1 MTVRVKL
8 PTLLRAKAGGER
20 VVAAAGATLA
30 EVLDDLES
38 RHPGLTARLR
48 TGGALSRYV
57 NVYVN
62 DEDARHLG
70 ALDAPVAKGD
80 TVSIIPAVAGG

>member
-8 PTLLRAKAGGER
+8 PTLLRAKAGGAPA
-20 VVAAAGATLA
+20 VDVSGATLA
-30 EVLDDLES
+30 EVLDDLEA
-38 RHPGLTARLR
+38 RHPGLTARIR
-48 TGGALSRYV
+48 ADGALSRYV

-70 ALDAPVAKGD
+70 ALDAPVAEGD